1 MVNEEERK
9 MKENVQ
15 LEKMEMEKKLKIKIQ
30 GFEEFLE
37 NKKVSNIS
45 RNSFAVYNVNWLM
58 FVVVLKNTTI
68 NLKKIFSNKLVT
80 WDLLSMKKKL

>member
-1 MVNEEERK
+1 MFEQKMNEEERK

-45 RNSFAVYNVNWLM
+45 
-58 FVVVLKNTTI
+58 KN
-68 NLKKIFSNKLVT
+68 
-80 WDLLSMKKKL
+80 LLLCIM